1 MSMSERDRVLGM
13 DRKINRRDFMN
24 GVAMTVG
31 GMAAMGSSLGYLARP
46 AAASDGSYPPSLTGL
61 RGHNAGAMEAM
72 HALRDN
78 TFWERAGMPESDP
91 DSYDLVVVGGGIS
104 GLAAAYLYRQ
114 QHGKSAKVLVLEAQ
128 DDVGG
133 HARRNEFTA
142 GNGQALIGYGG
153 SQSLQTPSYFS
164 PAVRK
169 LLADI
174 GVDTEKFKIYYDE
187 EWAEKRGLG
196 EAVLFRREVFGV
208 DKLVKQTDAAAD
220 WVPETPLN
228 DKAKRDLIELL
239 DGPPDYLPGKS
250 REEKL
255 KILSETTYAD
265 FLTKICGYDPQLV
278 AYFQNTTEGYFGI
291 GIDGTTAL
299 DAWGNWNPG
308 FDGMDLGE
316 RAYKTMSPSGRLAL
330 TDPDPY
336 IFHFP
341 DGNSGVVRAL
351 IRAMIPAALPGA
363 DMESLA
369 TANFDYAALDKP
381 ENAVRVR
388 INAPAMR
395 VKHDGSKESAK
406 QVDVTYLHDGKLR
419 AVKAG
424 HVIFA
429 CWHRV
434 IPYLTDELSEMQVA
448 ALNDQVKVP
457 LIYTNV
463 QLRNW
468 EAMAKLGIHGFECPS
483 GFWSGAEIDFPV
495 SMGSYKFAQE
505 PSEPVILHLSK
516 VPVTGEAGMSAR
528 EQSTVGRHALV
539 TMTFEEMEREIRD
552 MLARALSDAG
562 FDPARD
568 IEGITCNRWSH
579 GYAYEYMRP
588 WDQYW
593 PDGELP
599 IVKARQ
605 SWGRIAIANSDS
617 GAYAYAHS
625 AIDQA
630 ARAVRELLG
639 DPGDLPAFAD
649 FPGPPRDMLEL

>member
-1 MSMSERDRVLGM
+1 MSMSERDRALGM
-13 DRKINRRDFMN
+13 DRKISRRDFMN
-24 GVAMTVG
+24 GVAVTAG
-31 GMAAMGSSLGYLARP
+31 ALAAYGAGMMKARP
-46 AAASDGSYPPSLTGL
+46 ATAADGAYPPGLTGL
-61 RGHNAGAMEAM
+61 RGHNAGAMDVV

-78 TFWERAGMPESDP
+78 RFWQNAGEIEALDER
-91 DSYDLVVVGGGIS
+91 YDLVVVGGGIS
-104 GLAAAYLYRQ
+104 GLAAAFLYRQ
-114 QHGKSAKVLVLEAQ
+114 QHGEDAKVLVLEAQ
-128 DDVGG
+128 DDFGG

-142 GNGQALIGYGG
+142 GDGRKLIGYGG

-164 PAVRK
+164 PAVTK
-169 LLADI
+169 LLLDI
-174 GVDTEKFKIYYDE
+174 GIDTEKFKTFYDR
-187 EWAEKRGLG
+187 EWSEKRGLG
-196 EAVLFRREVFGV
+196 EAVLFRKEVFGE
-208 DKLVKQTDAAAD
+208 DRLVKQSEKAAE

-228 DKAKRDLIELL
+228 EQAKKDLIELL
-239 DGPPDYLPGKS
+239 DSPRDYLPGKS
-250 REEKL
+250 REEKM
-255 KILSETTYAD
+255 KILSETTYAE
-265 FLTKICGYDPQLV
+265 FLTRICGYDQQLV
-278 AYFQNTTEGYFGI
+278 AYFQNSTEGYFGM

-308 FDGMDLGE
+308 FDGMDLGD

-341 DGNSGVVRAL
+341 DGNAGLARAL
-351 IRAMIPAALPGA
+351 LRALVPAALPG
-363 DMESLA
+363 DGMESLA
-369 TANFDYAALDKP
+369 TNPVDYAQLDLP
-381 ENAVRVR
+381 GNAARVR

-395 VKHDGSKESAK
+395 VKHVGAPDNAEEVEIVYHN
-406 QVDVTYLHDGKLR
+406 QGKLY
-419 AVKAG
+419 AVTAG
-424 HVIFA
+424 HVVLA

-434 IPYLTDELSEMQVA
+434 IPFITDELPAEQVA

-468 EAMAKLGIHGFECPS
+468 EALAKLGIRGFECPS
-483 GFWSGAEIDFPV
+483 GFWHGASIDFPV
-495 SMGSYKFAQE
+495 SMGDYKFPQE
-505 PSEPVILHLSK
+505 PSEPIILHLSK
-516 VPVTGEAGMSAR
+516 VPLTGEAGI
-528 EQSTVGRHALV
+528 STRAQCAAGRQALV
-539 TMTFEEMEREIRD
+539 TMTFEDMEREIRD
-552 MLARALSDAG
+552 MLARALGGAG

-588 WDQYW
+588 WDTYW

-599 IVKARQ
+599 IVKARKP
-605 SWGRIAIANSDS
+605 WGRIAIANSDA

-625 AIDQA
+625 AVDQA

-649 FPGPPRDMLEL
+649 FPGPPRAALGL